1 MKPKPMPSFPHFAKK
16 TIDNSRAPPYPYPMR
31 IRTAALAAALL
42 AAVGLRGTAAAGAL
56 SSPVPLPA
64 ADPALSTA
72 AFGNPGGAAGRPAG
86 GTATAIKS
94 QIDRARRALSDMPSS
109 PEAAASRRA
118 LDQTAALLSDIPPDA
133 GTIAPAAA
141 APAPPGAKAAAAPR
155 GRRDPKP
162 DSPAETPGGATPAAK
177 DARRWTAA
185 GAGSP
190 SAGGALLRPASRMRG
205 FRDPREALLES
216 TAQLDKDPGSAKA
229 RAQRAEALV
238 AVGDFE
244 AAAAEA
250 DKALALDPASVQALN
265 ARAFASNKQGR
276 YLPALQDA
284 DLVLKLAP
292 DNALGHL
299 NRALALEGL
308 GRWAEALEEY
318 RLAAALDPAMRVFLR
333 DAEARHGSQ
342 LPSLRAGADALA
354 RHPTWVLAALLL
366 AAALPLGLWL
376 RPGPARKSRAAPA
389 AVGAG
394 KTVGGNYRIERLIGE
409 GGMGKVFEGLDTVI
423 RRKVA
428 VKMMRAAVR
437 RELGD
442 DQIMEEARL
451 AALARHPNIVEIFAV
466 LQEDG
471 EIFLVFEFV
480 AGRSLSAILQAKG
493 RLALPE
499 VVHVLRQVAAGLDC
513 AHAKRVIHRDLKP
526 DNVVISNEGAAKL
539 MDFGIARRTRTS
551 PDGKPVKPAGTAPY
565 MAPEQHL
572 GEVSPE
578 SDIYALGVMAYEL
591 LTGRCPFLGAD
602 ALELKKRAYFPP
614 AGGLMPGLPPAVD
627 AVLGRALAADPK
639 ARYHSGGEFV
649 TALAAA
655 GRV

>member
-1 MKPKPMPSFPHFAKK
+1 MP
-16 TIDNSRAPPYPYPMR
+16 
-31 IRTAALAAALL
+31 
-42 AAVGLRGTAAAGAL
+42 
-56 SSPVPLPA
+56 
-64 ADPALSTA
+64 
-72 AFGNPGGAAGRPAG
+72 
-86 GTATAIKS
+86 
-94 QIDRARRALSDMPSS
+94 
-109 PEAAASRRA
+109 
-118 LDQTAALLSDIPPDA
+118 
-133 GTIAPAAA
+133 
-141 APAPPGAKAAAAPR
+141 
-155 GRRDPKP
+155 
-162 DSPAETPGGATPAAK
+162 
-177 DARRWTAA
+177 
-185 GAGSP
+185 
-190 SAGGALLRPASRMRG
+190 G
-205 FRDPREALLES
+205 FRNPREALLES
-216 TAQLDKDPGSAKA
+216 TAQLDKNPRDAQA

-265 ARAFASNKQGR
+265 ARAFANNKQGR
-276 YLPALQDA
+276 YGPALQDA
-284 DLVLKLAP
+284 DLVLQLAP

-299 NRALALEGL
+299 NRAMALEGL
-308 GRWAEALEEY
+308 GRWAEALAEY
-318 RLAAALDPAMRVFLR
+318 RRAAALDPAMRVFLR

-342 LPSLRAGADALA
+342 LPSLRAGADILA

-376 RPGPARKSRAAPA
+376 RRSPSRKGPAAPA

-428 VKMMRAAVR
+428 IKMMRAEAR

-442 DQIMEEARL
+442 DQIVEEARL

-539 MDFGIARRTRTS
+539 MDFGIAHRTRTS
-551 PDGKPVKPAGTAPY
+551 PDGKPAKPAGTAPY

-572 GEVSPE
+572 GEASPE

-591 LTGRCPFLGAD
+591 LTGRCPCLGPD
-602 ALELKKRAYFPP
+602 ALELKKRASFPP
-614 AGGLMPGLPPAVD
+614 AGGLVPGLPPEVD

-639 ARYHSGGEFV
+639 TRYHSGGEFV
-649 TALAAA
+649 TALAGA